1 MVTILFMFILIIC
14 SISTIFIA
22 TILILKKQPQFKIKT
37 EQPSVVFIEQDIKN
51 RKMSSI
57 INKNTTQNASLYKY
71 YFNSK
76 ALYYKKLSK
85 FTLTKK
91 IKKIY
96 SLNTNLVYSETNTR
110 NHYKLLLPLS
120 IKTQKEINHNKTT
133 YRAIGKNC
141 LIENVAFNLAKGVL
155 VKDKF
160 DIFKEFESYCSFTK
174 VYKKEA
180 KILNTLV
187 VCELLKIYYKL
198 AKDVLVLKL
207 KILRAKKLKTIKN
220 PNRLCYQTIYG
231 IYLFNKQGTKLIKQ
245 HNLDIIKATTEVI
258 NELDQISIKQKVIYN
273 YLKLLSR
280 S

>member
-1 MVTILFMFILIIC
+1 MFILIIC

-37 EQPSVVFIEQDIKN
+37 EQTSVVFIEQDTKI
-51 RKMSSI
+51 RKTSSI
-57 INKNTTQNASLYKY
+57 INKNTTQNASFYKY
-71 YFNSK
+71 YYNSK

-220 PNRLCYQTIYG
+220 PDQLCYQTIYG